1 MHDIS
6 LFCISDPKWMSCAFV
21 GSLPLY
27 PSLPL
32 FLFFSMCVACPVLGA
47 HSTSLESSLLTV
59 EICSSNFGKQLK
71 G

>member
-21 GSLPLY
+21 GSPFLSSSF
-27 PSLPL
+27 SL
-32 FLFFSMCVACPVLGA
+32 FVCVACPVLGA
-47 HSTSLESSLLTV
+47 HSTALESSLLTV
-59 EICSSNFGKQLK
+59 EICSSNFGRQLK